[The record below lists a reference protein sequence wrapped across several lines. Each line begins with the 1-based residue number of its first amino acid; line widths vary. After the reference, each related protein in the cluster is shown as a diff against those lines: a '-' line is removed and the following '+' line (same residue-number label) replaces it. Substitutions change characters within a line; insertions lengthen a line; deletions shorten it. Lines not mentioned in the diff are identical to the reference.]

1 MQKTF
6 DRATEDLGN
15 SIHMEHVNVQ
25 IPDQRLSTLFYVAGL
40 GLTRDPYLMVSDNNM
55 WINAGRTQFHLPTG
69 QPQVLRGHTGIV
81 IPGRAALLE
90 RLTAVR
96 PKVSPTRASI
106 SASTTTTSRR
116 SARGATASAATSPT
130 PRASA
135 ASRSAFRM
143 SSSTCRPAARDAI
156 AAFYRAIVDVPADVV
171 NGDGRA
177 ARVMIGKDQHLLF
190 RETDRPLPE
199 FDGHHIAIYV
209 VNFSGPHGRLKER
222 NLVSQE
228 DNPYQYRFRDIAD
241 LDSGR
246 MLFTIEHE
254 VRSVS
259 HPMFM
264 RPLVNRNPTQN
275 NRNYAAGYQESPL
288 ADGAGAV
295 RSAGA
300 RDDVSAMPRWQPLLL
315 CPLHLRERAAAAVR
329 QPEWVRGCRAKP
341 LTHSNSLSVGA
352 ALSRTG
358 RRRSNDGPQLRYNR
372 SAQRAAVTMISTLYC
387 GAASLAS
394 TVARAGV

>member
-1 MQKTF
+1 MKTF
-6 DRATEDLGN
+6 DRSTEDLGN

-25 IPDQRLSTLFYVAGL
+25 IPDQRLATLFYVAGL

-55 WINAGRTQFHLPTG
+55 WVNAGRTQFHLPTG

-96 PKVSPTRASI
+96 KRLADTRFD
-106 SASTTTTSRR
+106 
-116 SARGATASAATSPT
+116 
-130 PRASA
+130 
-135 ASRSAFRM
+135 FREHNDYVEAI
-143 SSSTCRPAARDAI
+143 CPWGNRLRCYEPDAERFGRI
-156 AAFYRAIVDVPADVV
+156 ALGIPYVEFDVPPETVDGIVAFYRQIVDVPAEAT
-171 NGDGRA
+171 NGDGKV
-177 ARVMIGKDQHLLF
+177 ARVMIGKNQHLQF
-190 RETDRPLPE
+190 RETEQPPPD

-209 VNFSGPHGRLKER
+209 VNFSGPHGRLNER

-241 LDSGR
+241 PETGR
-246 MLFTIEHE
+246 KLFTIEHE

-288 ADGAGAV
+288 
-295 RSAGA
+295 
-300 RDDVSAMPRWQPLLL
+300 QI
-315 CPLHLRERAAAAVR
+315 E
-329 QPEWVRGCRAKP
+329 PELYDPPPA
-341 LTHSNSLSVGA
+341 
-352 ALSRTG
+352 
-358 RRRSNDGPQLRYNR
+358 
-372 SAQRAAVTMISTLYC
+372 TMM
-387 GAASLAS
+387 
-394 TVARAGV
+394 